1 MVKSMAENDDI
12 KVNDKRRFTMTDDS
26 DAGRDSTADEGSMDE
41 GQDSTGDTGDTKRT
55 DGQAE
60 GTGNTNFKISFM
72 DLINSLAG
80 TTLIQLGAV
89 ADPQT
94 NIIKKDL
101 GAAKQTIDILELLKE
116 KTAGNLTNDESM
128 MLDNVLFDLRMRY
141 VLVSEGKK

>member
-1 MVKSMAENDDI
+1 MAENDDI
-12 KVNDKRRFTMTDDS
+12 KVNDKRRFKMDDNNTEENNDVQEDNTNNDEALNNDVS
-26 DAGRDSTADEGSMDE
+26 SNKSANADEQENVISNPG
-41 GQDSTGDTGDTKRT
+41 
-55 DGQAE
+55 
-60 GTGNTNFKISFM
+60 FKISFI

-116 KTAGNLTNDESM
+116 KTTGNLNNDESM

>member
-1 MVKSMAENDDI
+1 MAENDDI
-12 KVNDKRRFTMTDDS
+12 KINDKRRFTMSDDS
-26 DAGRDSTADEGSMDE
+26 SADKSTAADDGYADE
-41 GQDSTGDTGDTKRT
+41 GQDSTSDAGETKHP

-60 GTGNTNFKISFM
+60 GIGNPNFKISFI

-94 NIIKKDL
+94 NVIKKDL

-116 KTAGNLTNDESM
+116 KTTGNLNNDESM

-141 VLVSEGKK
+141 VLVLEGKK

>member
-1 MVKSMAENDDI
+1 MAENDDI
-12 KVNDKRRFTMTDDS
+12 KVNDKRRFSMADDS
-26 DAGRDSTADEGSMDE
+26 SAN
-41 GQDSTGDTGDTKRT
+41 QDSAAGDGSIDEVIQNSGDTGDMKHS
-55 DGQAE
+55 DSQAE
-60 GTGNTNFKISFM
+60 GTGSTNFKISFM

-116 KTAGNLTNDESM
+116 KTTGNLNNDESM

>member
-1 MVKSMAENDDI
+1 MTENDDI
-12 KVNDKRRFTMTDDS
+12 KINDKRRFTMSDDKS
-26 DAGRDSTADEGSMDE
+26 TTADDGSADE
-41 GQDSTGDTGDTKRT
+41 GQDSNSDAGETKRP
-55 DGQAE
+55 DGQTE
-60 GTGNTNFKISFM
+60 GIGNPNFKISFM

-94 NIIKKDL
+94 NVIKKDL

-116 KTAGNLTNDESM
+116 KTTGNLNNDESM

>member
-1 MVKSMAENDDI
+1 MTENDDI
-12 KVNDKRRFTMTDDS
+12 KVNDKRRFKMSDNTME
-26 DAGRDSTADEGSMDE
+26 EGSNVQEEHMKDE
-41 GQDSTGDTGDTKRT
+41 VLNNDISSNKEENAQEQEDVISNPG
-55 DGQAE
+55 
-60 GTGNTNFKISFM
+60 FKISFIE
-72 DLINSLAG
+72 LINSLAG

-116 KTAGNLTNDESM
+116 KTTGNLNNDESM

-141 VLVSEGKK
+141 VLVSEAKK

>member
-1 MVKSMAENDDI
+1 MTENDDI
-12 KVNDKRRFTMTDDS
+12 KVNDKRRFKMSDNTME
-26 DAGRDSTADEGSMDE
+26 EGSNVQEEHMKDE
-41 GQDSTGDTGDTKRT
+41 VLNNDISSNKEENAQEQEDVISNPG
-55 DGQAE
+55 
-60 GTGNTNFKISFM
+60 FKISFI

-116 KTAGNLTNDESM
+116 KTTGNLNNDESM

-141 VLVSEGKK
+141 VLVSEAKK

>member
-1 MVKSMAENDDI
+1 MAENDDI
-12 KVNDKRRFTMTDDS
+12 KINDKRRFTMSDDS
-26 DAGRDSTADEGSMDE
+26 SADKSTAADDGSADE
-41 GQDSTGDTGDTKRT
+41 GQDGNSDAGETKST
-55 DGQAE
+55 DGQSE
-60 GTGNTNFKISFM
+60 GTGNPNFKISFM

-94 NIIKKDL
+94 NVIKKDL

-116 KTAGNLTNDESM
+116 KTTGNLNNDESM

-141 VLVSEGKK
+141 VLVLEGKK

>member
-1 MVKSMAENDDI
+1 MAENDDI
-12 KVNDKRRFTMTDDS
+12 KINDKRRFTMSDDSSDDKSTLADDGSAYEGLDSNS
-26 DAGRDSTADEGSMDE
+26 DAGEI
-41 GQDSTGDTGDTKRT
+41 KRP
-55 DGQAE
+55 DGQTE
-60 GTGNTNFKISFM
+60 GIGNPNFKISFM

-116 KTAGNLTNDESM
+116 KTAGNLNNDESM

-141 VLVSEGKK
+141 VLVLEGKK

>member
-1 MVKSMAENDDI
+1 MTENDDI
-12 KVNDKRRFTMTDDS
+12 KVNDKRRFKMSDNTMEDGS
-26 DAGRDSTADEGSMDE
+26 NVQEEHAKDEALNNDVSSNKTENAQEQEDVISNQG
-41 GQDSTGDTGDTKRT
+41 
-55 DGQAE
+55 
-60 GTGNTNFKISFM
+60 FKISFI

-101 GAAKQTIDILELLKE
+101 GAARQTIDILELLKE
-116 KTAGNLTNDESM
+116 KTTGNLNNDESM

>member
-1 MVKSMAENDDI
+1 MTENDDI
-12 KVNDKRRFTMTDDS
+12 KINDKRRFTMSDDSSDDKSTTADDGSADEGLDSNS
-26 DAGRDSTADEGSMDE
+26 DAGE
-41 GQDSTGDTGDTKRT
+41 TKRP
-55 DGQAE
+55 DGQTE
-60 GTGNTNFKISFM
+60 GIGNPNFKISFI

-94 NIIKKDL
+94 NVIKKDL

-116 KTAGNLTNDESM
+116 KTDGNLNNDESM

-141 VLVSEGKK
+141 VLVLEGKK